1 MLKSLS
7 NNKPHHIYHN
17 DSATQQKQKEKTVK
31 TRNVWQDKGA
41 AQNARAMPI
50 QPGPLPKGSGAHALN
65 TSDVRSQKGDPSR
78 FKLVH
83 QTLHIHPLVKAE
95 LARKSAE
102 TGESISAIGA
112 QALYEWATS
121 SVERQH
127 ATTLRV
133 ELRQMFREELQ
144 AFGHRI
150 IFFLLRIAFSAEQAR
165 ILISNNLKVLLQLRG
180 NFDEKTYFTMVDGSA
195 KLAKKNIIRNT
206 PQMKSLLE
214 EWEDAFDGRGGE
226 GKSR

>member
-1 MLKSLS
+1 MLKALP
-7 NNKPHHIYHN
+7 NNKTQHIYHN
-17 DSATQQKQKEKTVK
+17 GSANQRKQKEKTLK
-31 TRNVWQDKGA
+31 TRNVWRDKGVA
-41 AQNARAMPI
+41 HNARAMPI
-50 QPGPLPKGSGAHALN
+50 QPDPLAKGPGAHALN
-65 TSDVRSQKGDPSR
+65 TIEVRSQKGDPSR

-121 SVERQH
+121 SVDRQH

-133 ELRQMFREELQ
+133 ELRQMFREELA

-150 IFFLLRIAFSAEQAR
+150 VFFLLRINTWITFCHYNY
-165 ILISNNLKVLLQLRG
+165 L
-180 NFDEKTYFTMVDGSA
+180 GSF
-195 KLAKKNIIRNT
+195 IT
-206 PQMKSLLE
+206 
-214 EWEDAFDGRGGE
+214 
-226 GKSR
+226 

>member
-1 MLKSLS
+1 MLKDLP
-7 NNKPHHIYHN
+7 NNKPQHIYHDN
-17 DSATQQKQKEKTVK
+17 SVNQQKQKTKTLK

-41 AQNARAMPI
+41 AHNARAVPV
-50 QPGPLPKGSGAHALN
+50 QPDPLAKGPGARALN
-65 TSDVRSQKGDPSR
+65 TGDVRSQKGDPSR

-83 QTLHIHPLVKAE
+83 QTLHIHPLVKAV
-95 LARKSAE
+95 LVQKSAE

-121 SVERQH
+121 SLERQH

-144 AFGHRI
+144 AFGHRVV
-150 IFFLLRIAFSAEQAR
+150 FFLLHIAFSAEQAR
-165 ILISNNLKVLLQLRG
+165 ILITNSLKVLLKIRG
-180 NFDEKTYFTMVDGSA
+180 DFGEKTYFNMVDGSA

-206 PQMKSLLE
+206 PQMKSMLE
-214 EWEDAFDGRGGE
+214 EWEAAFASGGGE
-226 GKSR
+226 GKPR

>member
-1 MLKSLS
+1 MLKTLS
-7 NNKPHHIYHN
+7 NNKTQHIYHD
-17 DSATQQKQKEKTVK
+17 DSTNQQKQKTKTLK

-41 AQNARAMPI
+41 AHNARAVPV
-50 QPGPLPKGSGAHALN
+50 QPDPLAKGPGAHALN
-65 TSDVRSQKGDPSR
+65 TIEVRSQKGDPSR

-121 SVERQH
+121 SVDRQH

-133 ELRQMFREELQ
+133 ELRQIFREELA

-150 IFFLLRIAFSAEQAR
+150 VFFL
-165 ILISNNLKVLLQLRG
+165 
-180 NFDEKTYFTMVDGSA
+180 
-195 KLAKKNIIRNT
+195 
-206 PQMKSLLE
+206 
-214 EWEDAFDGRGGE
+214 
-226 GKSR
+226 

>member
-1 MLKSLS
+1 MG
-7 NNKPHHIYHN
+7 N
-17 DSATQQKQKEKTVK
+17 
-31 TRNVWQDKGA
+31 
-41 AQNARAMPI
+41 
-50 QPGPLPKGSGAHALN
+50 
-65 TSDVRSQKGDPSR
+65 PSR

-95 LARKSAE
+95 LARLSAE

-127 ATTLRV
+127 ATTLKV

-144 AFGHRI
+144 AYGHRI
-150 IFFLLRIAFSAEQAR
+150 VFFLMRIAFSAEQAR
-165 ILISNNLKVLLQLRG
+165 ILITNSLKVLLQMRG

-206 PQMKSLLE
+206 PQMKTMLE
-214 EWEDAFDGRGGE
+214 EWEGAFEGGGGE
-226 GKSR
+226 GKPR

>member
-1 MLKSLS
+1 MLKDLP
-7 NNKPHHIYHN
+7 NNKTQHIYHDESVN
-17 DSATQQKQKEKTVK
+17 QQKQKTKTLK

-41 AQNARAMPI
+41 AHNARAVPV
-50 QPGPLPKGSGAHALN
+50 QPDPLAKGPGAHALN
-65 TSDVRSQKGDPSR
+65 TIEVRSQKGDPSR

-121 SVERQH
+121 SVDRQH

-133 ELRQMFREELQ
+133 ELRQMFREELA

-150 IFFLLRIAFSAEQAR
+150 VFFLLRIAFSAEQAR
-165 ILISNNLKVLLQLRG
+165 ILITNSLKVLLQMRG

-214 EWEDAFDGRGGE
+214 EWESAFASGEGE
-226 GKSR
+226 GKPR